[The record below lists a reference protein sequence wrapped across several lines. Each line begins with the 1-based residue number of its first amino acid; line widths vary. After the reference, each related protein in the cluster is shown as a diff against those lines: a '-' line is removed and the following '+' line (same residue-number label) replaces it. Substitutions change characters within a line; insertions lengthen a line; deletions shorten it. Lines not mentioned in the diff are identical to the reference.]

1 LLLKVFKFLLRV
13 ALYIFCKK
21 IEVINRLRFADK
33 GPVLVVANHP
43 NSFLD
48 AIIIGSIFNEKIHF
62 LARGDAFKHKKHRFF
77 LKMLNMIPIY
87 RLSEGKENLHLNEYA
102 FAESTRILQSGGIV
116 LIFIEGICK
125 NSHILQ
131 PFKRGAARI
140 ALHANTPIPLKI
152 LPIAITYDFFFR
164 FGKTVR
170 IEAAQ
175 SIPANTLFPFM
186 EEAKNLTYF
195 TKQLYP
201 ILEAMIRLPISNKER
216 SSPFKS
222 ILALFGKWIHYPLY
236 WCLSSTVRKKTN
248 GTVFYDS
255 VLFGTLFIFY
265 PLYLFVLH
273 FLLFLITGSLL
284 IILFSVMLHFIG
296 AIAASKWRN

>member
-1 LLLKVFKFLLRV
+1 MLLKVFKFLLRV

-21 IEVINRLRFADK
+21 TEVINRLRFADK
-33 GPVLVVANHP
+33 GPVLIVANHP

-48 AIIIGSIFNEKIHF
+48 AILIGSLFNEKIHF
-62 LARGDAFKHKKHRFF
+62 LARGDAFKHKTHRFF

-102 FAESTRILQSGGIV
+102 FEQSTRILQSGGMV

-131 PFKRGAARI
+131 PFKKGAAKI

-152 LPIAITYDFFFR
+152 LPIVITYDSFFR

-186 EEAKNLTYF
+186 EEAKNLTHF

-216 SSPFKS
+216 SSPFKT

-236 WCLSSTVRKKTN
+236 WCLSRTVHKKTR

-255 VLFGTLFIFY
+255 VLFATLFIIY
-265 PLYLFVLH
+265 PLYLFLLH
-273 FLLFLITGSLL
+273 CLLFLITGSFL
-284 IILFSVMLHFIG
+284 IIVFSLILHFIG
-296 AIAASKWRN
+296 LIAASKWRN